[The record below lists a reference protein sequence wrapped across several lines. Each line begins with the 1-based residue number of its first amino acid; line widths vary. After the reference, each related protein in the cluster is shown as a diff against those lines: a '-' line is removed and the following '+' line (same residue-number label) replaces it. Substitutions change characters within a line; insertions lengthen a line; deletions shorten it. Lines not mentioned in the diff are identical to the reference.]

1 MSPSFI
7 NQMSTLLVQLCVLF
21 IVCSVST
28 SAWMTSIPRVYNNPW
43 RQRSHHHK
51 YTHSSIASTTQL
63 SYRDDEHD
71 DDDDSIKI
79 KTQNTSSPS
88 RPPLDFQSRMKRATI
103 QNNRRSGVGSNRR
116 GKTASGTTSWRP
128 PNVKIA
134 VSLEDFSNV
143 IEEGRTKNQV
153 VVVRFYATWCK
164 VCR

>member
-7 NQMSTLLVQLCVLF
+7 NQMSTLLVQLGVLF

-28 SAWMTSIPRVYNNPW
+28 SAWMTSIPTVYNNSC

-71 DDDDSIKI
+71 DDSIKI
-79 KTQNTSSPS
+79 KTQKTSSPS
-88 RPPLDFQSRMKRATI
+88 RPPLDFQSRMKRAAI

-116 GKTASGTTSWRP
+116 GKTASSTTSWRP

-143 IEEGRTKNQV
+143 IEEGRANGQV

-164 VCR
+164 VCV